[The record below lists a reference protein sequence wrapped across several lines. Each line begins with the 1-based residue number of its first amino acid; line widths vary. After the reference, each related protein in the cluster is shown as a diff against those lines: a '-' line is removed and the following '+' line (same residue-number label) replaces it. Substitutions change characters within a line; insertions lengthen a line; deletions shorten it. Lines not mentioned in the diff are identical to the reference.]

1 MVGRKEERTEV
12 RILFL
17 GNNWLGWQV
26 MKWLKETGREIAG
39 VVIHPEE
46 KQKYAREILQAAD
59 LPPERIFFGQSLRE
73 ASTLEAIRKLAP
85 DVGLSV
91 MFDYILDKAFL
102 DLFPRGCFNLHPSY
116 LPYNKG
122 AFANVWAIVDRTP
135 AGVTFHLID
144 EGVDTGPIV
153 AQRRVEIEPVDTGET
168 LYRKLERAGVELFKE
183 TWPRVEACTFELR
196 RQDPDEG
203 EVHRRSDVERIDRID
218 LDREYKARDLIDI
231 LRARTFPPYK
241 GTYFEADGRKIYME
255 LRLYEEAE
263 K

>member
-1 MVGRKEERTEV
+1 MGHCRS
-12 RILFL
+12 
-17 GNNWLGWQV
+17 
-26 MKWLKETGREIAG
+26 
-39 VVIHPEE
+39 
-46 KQKYAREILQAAD
+46 D
-59 LPPERIFFGQSLRE
+59 
-73 ASTLEAIRKLAP
+73 
-85 DVGLSV
+85 
-91 MFDYILDKAFL
+91 
-102 DLFPRGCFNLHPSY
+102 PR
-116 LPYNKG
+116 
-122 AFANVWAIVDRTP
+122 R
-135 AGVTFHLID
+135 VTFHLID

-183 TWPRVEACTFELR
+183 TWPRVEAGTFELR

-241 GTYFEADGRKIYME
+241 GAYFEVGGRKIYME
-255 LRLYEEAE
+255 LRLYEDPE

>member
-1 MVGRKEERTEV
+1 MK
-12 RILFL
+12 ILFF

-26 MKWLKETGREIAG
+26 LKWLKETGREIVG

-59 LPPERIFFGQSLRE
+59 LPPERIFFGQFLE
-73 ASTLEAIRKLAP
+73 NPSTLEAIRKLAP

-122 AFANVWAIVDRTP
+122 AFANVWAIVDRTT
-135 AGVTFHLID
+135 AGVTFHVID

-153 AQRRVEIEPVDTGET
+153 AQKRVEISPADTGET

-183 TWPRVEACTFELR
+183 TWPKVEAGTYELKH
-196 RQDPDEG
+196 QNPDEG
-203 EVHRRSDVERIDRID
+203 MAHKRSDVERIDRID

-241 GTYFEADGRKIYME
+241 GAYFVEDGKKIYME
-255 LRLYEEAE
+255 LHLYEDPET
-263 K
+263 